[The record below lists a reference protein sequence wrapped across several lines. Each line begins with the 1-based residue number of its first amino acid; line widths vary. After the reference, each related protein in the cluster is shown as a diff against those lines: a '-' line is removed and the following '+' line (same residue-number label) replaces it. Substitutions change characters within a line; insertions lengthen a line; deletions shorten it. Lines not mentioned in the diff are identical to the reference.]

1 MPARRPVLA
10 LTALALVL
18 RVATIDV
25 QSYWSDEAATVLVL
39 RHSFSGMLHAVWNGE
54 STPPLFYVVD
64 WLWSR
69 LAGTGGIALR
79 LPSAIFGTAAVPVVA
94 ALAARVAGPP
104 RAGRAAVFGA
114 ALAAV
119 SPLTVWYGQEARAYA
134 LLMLLAAGSTLAL
147 LRMLDAPSRGRLA
160 AWAALAVAAC
170 WAHHFALFLVV
181 GQGLWA
187 LWVLRGRALPAVG
200 VVAAGAAAL
209 APLLLHQRDAGRATF
224 IADVPLST
232 RLFQIPKQVLV
243 GYDAPA
249 ELPLTLLGVSAVLV
263 ALAGLVELVTVA
275 RRRVE
280 APAGSRPGE
289 AVHFPRPGSGE
300 MDGLQWSG
308 RDDGSVSPPE
318 PAVVVLSVTAVGFA
332 LPCLAALVGQ
342 DFLLTRNLLGLLP
355 LALALVAAGAAAGA
369 AGRDR
374 PGRLSPP
381 GRSHLTAGLAA
392 IGVLTATGVTCAVA
406 VAVHPGYQRD
416 DFRAAVHAALAGPP
430 LPRLVVTDAAG
441 RLPASLYLGRGT
453 TVVVPGQTT
462 SVREIDVV
470 RVAGAEPGRA
480 RSTPALPD
488 GVVPAGFVLVADHHG
503 ETWRTRR
510 FVAPIDVAVDPGAL
524 GILDPGHAPIVLAR
538 PR

>member
-1 MPARRPVLA
+1 MPARRIVIA

-39 RHSFSGMLHAVWNGE
+39 RHSFSGMLHAVWDGE

-64 WLWSR
+64 WLWSK
-69 LAGTGGIALR
+69 LAGTGGVALR
-79 LPSAIFGTAAVPVVA
+79 LPSAVFGTAAVPVVA
-94 ALAARVAGPP
+94 ALAARVAGPA
-104 RAGRAAVFGA
+104 RADRAAVFGA

-119 SPLTVWYGQEARAYA
+119 SPLTVWYGQEARTYA

-147 LRMLDAPSRGRLA
+147 LRMLDAPSRGRCA
-160 AWAALAVAAC
+160 AWATLAVAAC

-187 LWVLRGRALPAVG
+187 LWVLRGRAFVAVG
-200 VVAAGAAAL
+200 AVGAGAVAL

-224 IADVPLST
+224 IADVPLAT
-232 RLFQIPKQVLV
+232 RLFQVPKQVLV
-243 GYDAPA
+243 GYDAPL
-249 ELPLTLLGVSAVLV
+249 EVPLTLLGVAAVLV
-263 ALAGLVELVTVA
+263 ALAGLAGQL
-275 RRRVE
+275 RRRVGGTAV
-280 APAGSRPGE
+280 APA
-289 AVHFPRPGSGE
+289 
-300 MDGLQWSG
+300 
-308 RDDGSVSPPE
+308 
-318 PAVVVLSVTAVGFA
+318 PALVVLSITAVGFA

-355 LALALVAAGAAAGA
+355 LVLALVGAGAAAGCVLPRHQSDAERTHLGARAGAGAGAGARAGA
-369 AGRDR
+369 A
-374 PGRLSPP
+374 
-381 GRSHLTAGLAA
+381 AVA
-392 IGVLTATGVTCAVA
+392 VLTATGVACAIA

-416 DFRAAVHAALAGPP
+416 DFRAAVDAALAGPP

-441 RLPASLYLGRGT
+441 RLPASLYLGAGT
-453 TVVVPGQTT
+453 RVVVPGQTT
-462 SVREIDVV
+462 SVREVDVV
-470 RVAGAEPGRA
+470 RVAGAEPGRS

-503 ETWRTRR
+503 DTWRTRR